1 MPRPAFIQAPTYW
14 QCSAVYKLVCLNR
27 KLVSGHYGD
36 LLSPDVAVEF
46 RDAMGLCERQFQLPP
61 ANDNRSDA
69 DNERDLAV
77 LRVTFGR
84 QSTVRE
90 EDHV

>member
-1 MPRPAFIQAPTYW
+1 MPRPDFIQAPTLK
-14 QCSAVYKLVCLNR
+14 QQVAMFNLVRKGRKIVSKGELTADDAVELRQLM
-27 KLVSGHYGD
+27 
-36 LLSPDVAVEF
+36 DVADREF
-46 RDAMGLCERQFQLPP
+46 ELPP

-69 DNERDLAV
+69 DTERDLAV
-77 LRVTFGR
+77 LRATFGR